1 VTVTQFRNHLRNS
14 AARKAA
20 KLTPMKRRIGVS
32 ACGRKGVSPDAAIID
47 EAVDALD
54 PGPLQCDFADVHAY
68 GRRRELL
75 LD

>member
-1 VTVTQFRNHLRNS
+1 
-14 AARKAA
+14 
-20 KLTPMKRRIGVS
+20 
-32 ACGRKGVSPDAAIID
+32 
-47 EAVDALD
+47 LD